1 MDNIEIIH
9 KNDNFIIFNKPN
21 GLLSHPTN
29 SSTEQTLRDYLVK
42 LYPDV
47 LSWGEKNREGIVH
60 RLDRVTSGLMV
71 CALNLDSFNNLKGKF
86 KNRDIQKKY
95 IALIQGTLP
104 SETGIIKLPLA
115 RSIQNR
121 SKRIVAQKGR
131 ISITNY
137 EVKYFDHSSNISK
150 IELELVTGRNHQ
162 IRAHME
168 HMKTPVVNDT
178 LYGASKNNLIPTDS
192 IALHS
197 ASLKFNFD
205 NEVHSFETNEPSFF
219 NRVLD
224 V

>member
-1 MDNIEIIH
+1 M
-9 KNDNFIIFNKPN
+9 
-21 GLLSHPTN
+21 LTHPTN
-29 SSTEQTLRDYLVK
+29 NATEQTLRDYLIE

-47 LSWGEKNREGIVH
+47 LSWGERNREGIVH

-71 CALNLDSFNNLKGKF
+71 CALNLDSYNSLKSKF

-95 IALIQGTLP
+95 IALIEGTLP
-104 SETGIIKLPLA
+104 FETGIIKLPLA
-115 RSIQNR
+115 RSTQNR
-121 SKRIVAQKGR
+121 SKRTVAQKGR

-137 EVKYFDHSSNISK
+137 EVKYINHNSKISK
-150 IELELVTGRNHQ
+150 IEMELVTGRNHQ

-168 HMKTPVVNDT
+168 HMKTPVINDT

-197 ASLKFNFD
+197 SSLKFKFD
-205 NEVHSFETNEPSFF
+205 NEVHSFKSNEPSFF

>member
-1 MDNIEIIH
+1 MGR
-9 KNDNFIIFNKPN
+9 K
-21 GLLSHPTN
+21 
-29 SSTEQTLRDYLVK
+29 EQRRYC
-42 LYPDV
+42 
-47 LSWGEKNREGIVH
+47 SQ
-60 RLDRVTSGLMV
+60 LDRVTSGLMV

-131 ISITNY
+131 LSITNY

-197 ASLKFNFD
+197 ASIKFNFD

>member
-1 MDNIEIIH
+1 
-9 KNDNFIIFNKPN
+9 
-21 GLLSHPTN
+21 LLSHPTN
-29 SSTEQTLRDYLVK
+29 SSTEQTLRDYLIK

-131 ISITNY
+131 LSITNY

>member
-1 MDNIEIIH
+1 M
-9 KNDNFIIFNKPN
+9 
-21 GLLSHPTN
+21 LSHPTN

-71 CALNLDSFNNLKGKF
+71 CALNLDSFNYLKGKF

-197 ASLKFNFD
+197 TSLKFNFD

>member
-1 MDNIEIIH
+1 M
-9 KNDNFIIFNKPN
+9 
-21 GLLSHPTN
+21 LSHPTN

-168 HMKTPVVNDT
+168 HMKTPVVYDT

>member
-1 MDNIEIIH
+1 M
-9 KNDNFIIFNKPN
+9 
-21 GLLSHPTN
+21 LSHPTN
-29 SSTEQTLRDYLVK
+29 SSTEQTLRDYLIK

-86 KNRDIQKKY
+86 KDRDIQKKY

-131 ISITNY
+131 LSITNY

>member
-1 MDNIEIIH
+1 M
-9 KNDNFIIFNKPN
+9 
-21 GLLSHPTN
+21 LSHPTN
-29 SSTEQTLRDYLVK
+29 SSTEQTLRDYLIK

-121 SKRIVAQKGR
+121 SKRIVSQKGR

>member
-1 MDNIEIIH
+1 M
-9 KNDNFIIFNKPN
+9 
-21 GLLSHPTN
+21 LSHPTN
-29 SSTEQTLRDYLVK
+29 SSTEQTLRDYLIK

-131 ISITNY
+131 LSITNY

-205 NEVHSFETNEPSFF
+205 NEVYSFETNEPSFF

>member
-1 MDNIEIIH
+1 M
-9 KNDNFIIFNKPN
+9 
-21 GLLSHPTN
+21 LSHPTN

-86 KNRDIQKKY
+86 KDRDIQKKY

-131 ISITNY
+131 LSITNY

-197 ASLKFNFD
+197 ASIKFNFD

>member
-1 MDNIEIIH
+1 M
-9 KNDNFIIFNKPN
+9 FNKPN

-29 SSTEQTLRDYLVK
+29 SSTEQTLRDYLIK

-131 ISITNY
+131 LSITNY

>member
-1 MDNIEIIH
+1 M
-9 KNDNFIIFNKPN
+9 
-21 GLLSHPTN
+21 LSHPTN
-29 SSTEQTLRDYLVK
+29 SSTEQTLRDYLIK
-42 LYPDV
+42 LYPNV

-95 IALIQGTLP
+95 IALIHGTLP

>member
-1 MDNIEIIH
+1 M
-9 KNDNFIIFNKPN
+9 
-21 GLLSHPTN
+21 LSHPTN

>member
-1 MDNIEIIH
+1 M
-9 KNDNFIIFNKPN
+9 
-21 GLLSHPTN
+21 LSHPTN

-131 ISITNY
+131 LSITNY

-205 NEVHSFETNEPSFF
+205 NEIHSFETNEPSFF

>member
-1 MDNIEIIH
+1 M
-9 KNDNFIIFNKPN
+9 
-21 GLLSHPTN
+21 LSHPTN

-205 NEVHSFETNEPSFF
+205 NEVHSFETKEPSFF
-219 NRVLD
+219 NRVFD

>member
-1 MDNIEIIH
+1 M
-9 KNDNFIIFNKPN
+9 
-21 GLLSHPTN
+21 LSHPTN
-29 SSTEQTLRDYLVK
+29 SSTEQTLRDYLIK

-205 NEVHSFETNEPSFF
+205 NEVYSFETNEPSFF

>member
-1 MDNIEIIH
+1 M
-9 KNDNFIIFNKPN
+9 
-21 GLLSHPTN
+21 LSHPTN
-29 SSTEQTLRDYLVK
+29 SSTEQTLRDYLIK
-42 LYPDV
+42 LYPNV

-71 CALNLDSFNNLKGKF
+71 CALNVDSFNNLKGKF

>member
-1 MDNIEIIH
+1 
-9 KNDNFIIFNKPN
+9 
-21 GLLSHPTN
+21 LLSHPTN
-29 SSTEQTLRDYLVK
+29 SSTEQTLRDYLIK

-131 ISITNY
+131 LSITNY

-197 ASLKFNFD
+197 ASIKFNFD

>member
-1 MDNIEIIH
+1 M
-9 KNDNFIIFNKPN
+9 
-21 GLLSHPTN
+21 LSHPTN

-131 ISITNY
+131 LSITNY

-197 ASLKFNFD
+197 ASIKFNFD

>member
-1 MDNIEIIH
+1 
-9 KNDNFIIFNKPN
+9 
-21 GLLSHPTN
+21 LLSHPTN

>member
-1 MDNIEIIH
+1 M
-9 KNDNFIIFNKPN
+9 
-21 GLLSHPTN
+21 LSHPTN
-29 SSTEQTLRDYLVK
+29 SSTEQTLRDYLIK

>member
-1 MDNIEIIH
+1 M
-9 KNDNFIIFNKPN
+9 
-21 GLLSHPTN
+21 LSHPTK
-29 SSTEQTLRDYLVK
+29 SSTEQTLRDYLIK

-131 ISITNY
+131 LSITNY

>member
-1 MDNIEIIH
+1 M
-9 KNDNFIIFNKPN
+9 
-21 GLLSHPTN
+21 LSHPTN

-71 CALNLDSFNNLKGKF
+71 CALNVDSFNNLKGKF

-131 ISITNY
+131 LSITNY

-168 HMKTPVVNDT
+168 HMKTPVINDT

-197 ASLKFNFD
+197 ASLKFKYD
-205 NEVHSFETNEPSFF
+205 NEVHSFETKEPSFF
-219 NRVLD
+219 NRVFD

>member
-1 MDNIEIIH
+1 M
-9 KNDNFIIFNKPN
+9 
-21 GLLSHPTN
+21 LSHPTN
-29 SSTEQTLRDYLVK
+29 SSTEQTLRDYLIK
-42 LYPDV
+42 LYPNV

-131 ISITNY
+131 LSITNY

>member
-1 MDNIEIIH
+1 M
-9 KNDNFIIFNKPN
+9 
-21 GLLSHPTN
+21 LSHPTN
-29 SSTEQTLRDYLVK
+29 SSTEQTLRDYLIK

-131 ISITNY
+131 LSITNY

-192 IALHS
+192 IARHS
-197 ASLKFNFD
+197 ASIKFNFD

>member
-1 MDNIEIIH
+1 M
-9 KNDNFIIFNKPN
+9 
-21 GLLSHPTN
+21 LSHPTN

-131 ISITNY
+131 LSITNY

>member
-1 MDNIEIIH
+1 M
-9 KNDNFIIFNKPN
+9 
-21 GLLSHPTN
+21 LSHPTN

-197 ASLKFNFD
+197 ASIKFNFD

>member
-1 MDNIEIIH
+1 M
-9 KNDNFIIFNKPN
+9 
-21 GLLSHPTN
+21 LSHPTN
-29 SSTEQTLRDYLVK
+29 SSTEQTLRDYLIK
-42 LYPDV
+42 LYPNV

>member
-1 MDNIEIIH
+1 M
-9 KNDNFIIFNKPN
+9 
-21 GLLSHPTN
+21 LSHPTN
-29 SSTEQTLRDYLVK
+29 SSTEQTLRDYLIK

-131 ISITNY
+131 LSITNY

>member
-1 MDNIEIIH
+1 M
-9 KNDNFIIFNKPN
+9 
-21 GLLSHPTN
+21 LSHPTN

-197 ASLKFNFD
+197 TSLKFNFD

>member
-1 MDNIEIIH
+1 M
-9 KNDNFIIFNKPN
+9 
-21 GLLSHPTN
+21 LSHPTN

-86 KNRDIQKKY
+86 KDRDIQKKY

>member
-1 MDNIEIIH
+1 M
-9 KNDNFIIFNKPN
+9 
-21 GLLSHPTN
+21 LSHPTN
-29 SSTEQTLRDYLVK
+29 NSTEQTLRDYLIK

-71 CALNLDSFNNLKGKF
+71 CALNFDSYNSLKGKF

-95 IALIQGTLP
+95 IALIEGTLP

-131 ISITNY
+131 LSITNY
-137 EVKYFDHSSNISK
+137 EVKYLNHESNISK

-168 HMKTPVVNDT
+168 HMKTPVINDT

-197 ASLKFNFD
+197 ASLKFKYD
-205 NEVHSFETNEPSFF
+205 NEVHSFETEEPSFF

>member
-1 MDNIEIIH
+1 M
-9 KNDNFIIFNKPN
+9 
-21 GLLSHPTN
+21 LSHPTN
-29 SSTEQTLRDYLVK
+29 SSTEQTLRDYLIK

-131 ISITNY
+131 LSITNY

-197 ASLKFNFD
+197 ASIKFNFD

>member
-1 MDNIEIIH
+1 M
-9 KNDNFIIFNKPN
+9 
-21 GLLSHPTN
+21 LSHPTN
-29 SSTEQTLRDYLVK
+29 SSTEQTLRDYLIK
-42 LYPDV
+42 LYPNV

-131 ISITNY
+131 LSITNY

-205 NEVHSFETNEPSFF
+205 NEVYSFETNEPSFF

>member
-1 MDNIEIIH
+1 M
-9 KNDNFIIFNKPN
+9 
-21 GLLSHPTN
+21 LSHPTN
-29 SSTEQTLRDYLVK
+29 SSTEQTLRDYLIK
-42 LYPDV
+42 LYPNV

-71 CALNLDSFNNLKGKF
+71 CALNVDSFNNLKGKF

-131 ISITNY
+131 LSITNY

>member
-1 MDNIEIIH
+1 M
-9 KNDNFIIFNKPN
+9 
-21 GLLSHPTN
+21 LSHPTN
-29 SSTEQTLRDYLVK
+29 SSTEQTLRDYLIK
-42 LYPDV
+42 LYPNV

-131 ISITNY
+131 LSITNY

-197 ASLKFNFD
+197 ASIKFNFD

>member
-1 MDNIEIIH
+1 M
-9 KNDNFIIFNKPN
+9 
-21 GLLSHPTN
+21 LSHPTN
-29 SSTEQTLRDYLVK
+29 NSTEQTLRDFLIE

-47 LSWGEKNREGIVH
+47 LSWGERNREGIVH

-71 CALNLDSFNNLKGKF
+71 CALNLEAYNSLKSKF

-95 IALIQGTLP
+95 IALVEGTLP
-104 SETGIIKLPLA
+104 SETGIIKLPLV

-121 SKRIVAQKGR
+121 SKRSVSQKGR

-137 EVKYFDHSSNISK
+137 EVKYLNHESNISK

-168 HMKTPVVNDT
+168 HMKTPVINDT

-197 ASLKFNFD
+197 ASLKFKYD
-205 NEVHSFETNEPSFF
+205 NEVHSFETKEPSFF

>member
-1 MDNIEIIH
+1 M
-9 KNDNFIIFNKPN
+9 
-21 GLLSHPTN
+21 LSHPTN
-29 SSTEQTLRDYLVK
+29 NSTEQTLRDYLIK

-168 HMKTPVVNDT
+168 HMKTPVVNKT

>member
-1 MDNIEIIH
+1 M
-9 KNDNFIIFNKPN
+9 FNKPN

-29 SSTEQTLRDYLVK
+29 SSTEQTLRDYLIK

-131 ISITNY
+131 LSITNY

-197 ASLKFNFD
+197 ASIKFNFD